1 MTGTRSWR
9 RWSAA
14 VAVAA
19 LALTATACG
28 SDDKDTKDVGAS
40 ADQIREIAKQAYIYG
55 YPMVD
60 NYRIQYAYFQDKQN
74 PQYMAPWNTLH
85 SVAKVYTP
93 ADTTIQTPNSDTPY
107 SFLGADLRAE
117 PLVLTVPTIESN
129 RYYSLQFI
137 DSYLYNF
144 DYVGS
149 RTTGNN
155 GGKYLLAGPS
165 WKGDKPAG
173 IDKVVRAETD
183 FAFVAYRTQLF
194 GPDDLD
200 NVKAIQA
207 GYKMEPLST
216 FLAQPVPAAAPTID
230 FAVPQSSE
238 DQKKSPQF
246 FETLNFVLR
255 YAPVLDTEKELR
267 AKFASIGIG
276 TDKNLDID
284 SMSSEKKEAFQAAI
298 TDAWKEYDPIQAK
311 VNDGQIPPSDLFGS
325 RQTLGTNYLYRM
337 AGAINGIYGNDK
349 AEAMYPSFSS
359 DAAGA
364 ALDGANKYVYRF
376 LPGQLPPVNAFWSL
390 TMYKMPQS
398 LLSANPINRYLIN
411 SPMLPSLKPDPDGGY
426 SIYVQ
431 HESPG
436 ADRESNWLPAPEGP
450 FRLTERLY
458 WPQEPALNG
467 TWHAQA
473 PQKVE

>member
-1 MTGTRSWR
+1 M
-9 RWSAA
+9 
-14 VAVAA
+14 
-19 LALTATACG
+19 LALTVTACG
-28 SDDKDTKDVGAS
+28 GDDKDAKDIGAS

-165 WKGDKPAG
+165 WKGDKPDG

-216 FLAQPVPAAAPTID
+216 FLGQPAPAAAPTID

-276 TDKNLDID
+276 TDKNLDLE
-284 SMSSEKKEAFQAAI
+284 SMSSEKKEAFQTAI
-298 TDAWKEYDPIQAK
+298 ADAWKEYDPIQAK
-311 VNDGQIPPSDLFGS
+311 VNDGQLQPSDLFGS

-364 ALDGANKYVYRF
+364 TLDGANKYIYRF

-411 SPMLPSLKPDPDGGY
+411 SPMLPSLKQDPDGGY

-467 TWHAQA
+467 TWRAQA
-473 PQKVE
+473 PQKVA